1 MKKRIILNKEK
12 IDSIIKRLAHEVIE
26 KNTNLDDIY
35 LIGIKSRGDLIA
47 NKIAD
52 EIYSLVGKKISCG
65 YVDVT
70 FYRDDF
76 LTNIGSHKIGP
87 SKINLDISK
96 YNVILVDDVL
106 FTGRTIKAALD
117 EIFSFG
123 RPIAVQLA
131 VLVDRGNRQ
140 LPIKANFIGK
150 NIPSSL
156 NEHVHVCMKD
166 YDENDEVFIVE

>member
-12 IDSIIKRLAHEVIE
+12 IDSIIKRLAHEIIE
-26 KNTNLDDIY
+26 KNASLDNIY
-35 LIGIKSRGDLIA
+35 IIGIKSRGDLIA
-47 NKIAD
+47 NKIAN
-52 EIYSLVGKKISCG
+52 EIFNLVGKKISCG

-87 SKINLDISK
+87 SKISLDISK

-117 EIFSFG
+117 EIFSFNSCLLG
-123 RPIAVQLA
+123 II
-131 VLVDRGNRQ
+131 DFFC
-140 LPIKANFIGK
+140 FI
-150 NIPSSL
+150 
-156 NEHVHVCMKD
+156 
-166 YDENDEVFIVE
+166 